1 MDEEDDFDVEEGES
15 LEEEAPVVAEA
26 DESLGSRQKLRA
38 QLQSEVEAFLAR
50 GGVIQQIDS
59 NVTSDP
65 PQKPGNNYG
74 SRPI

>member
-1 MDEEDDFDVEEGES
+1 MDEDDDFEVDDG
-15 LEEEAPVVAEA
+15 LEEAPALPELEEPL
-26 DESLGSRQKLRA
+26 DSRQKLRA

-50 GGVIQQIDS
+50 GGVIQQVDS
-59 NVTSDP
+59 NVTADP